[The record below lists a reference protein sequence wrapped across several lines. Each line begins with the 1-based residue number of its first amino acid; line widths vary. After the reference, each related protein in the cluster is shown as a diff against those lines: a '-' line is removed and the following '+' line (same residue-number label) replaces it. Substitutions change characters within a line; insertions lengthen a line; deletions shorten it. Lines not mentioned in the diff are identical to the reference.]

1 MNLDIPAL
9 VAKWQAAD
17 LTERQAAQSHF
28 RDLCDALGVPH
39 PGDRPG
45 YTFEKRVTKPGGG
58 QGYADVWYRDHFAWE
73 YKGKGKDLGAAYQQ
87 LLQYREDLENPPL
100 LVVCDLNRFEVHT
113 NFTGTAKRVYAF
125 TLADL
130 LQPTPTATS
139 ALPPLD
145 VLRALF
151 DDPARL
157 RPAQTTAQVT
167 EAAAA
172 QFARLAE
179 SLRARYPDNE
189 QVAHFLMRLLF
200 CLFAEDIALL
210 PRGLFTTL
218 IETNRARPLRFQ
230 VRLHALFQAMATG
243 GDYGNDEI
251 RHFNGSLFTP
261 DDAPPLELTA
271 AELDILARAATLDWA
286 SVEPAIFGTLFE
298 RSLDPAKRAQLGAH
312 YTSREDILLIVEPVL
327 MAPLR
332 RRWATVQTA
341 ARALF
346 DQAAAAPTAP
356 ADARVD

>member
-1 MNLDIPAL
+1 MFDRPLPCPEDPPPVTLTIPAF
-9 VAKWQAAD
+9 VAKWQASD
-17 LTERQAAQSHF
+17 LTEAAGAKLHF
-28 RDLCDALGVPH
+28 VELCDALGVA
-39 PGDRPG
+39 RPG
-45 YTFEKRVTKPGGG
+45 ASGAYTFEKRVTKTGGG
-58 QGYADVWYRDHFAWE
+58 QGFADVWYRDHFAWE
-73 YKGKGKDLGAAYQQ
+73 YKGKGKDLAAAYGQ

-100 LVVCDLNRFEVHT
+100 LVVCDMDRFEVHT

-130 LQPTPTATS
+130 LQPQPTATS

-218 IETNRARPLRFQ
+218 IESNLTRPLRFQ
-230 VRLHALFQAMATG
+230 VRLGALFQAMATG
-243 GDYGNDEI
+243 GDYGN
-251 RHFNGSLFTP
+251 
-261 DDAPPLELTA
+261 
-271 AELDILARAATLDWA
+271 
-286 SVEPAIFGTLFE
+286 
-298 RSLDPAKRAQLGAH
+298 
-312 YTSREDILLIVEPVL
+312 
-327 MAPLR
+327 
-332 RRWATVQTA
+332 
-341 ARALF
+341 
-346 DQAAAAPTAP
+346 
-356 ADARVD
+356 